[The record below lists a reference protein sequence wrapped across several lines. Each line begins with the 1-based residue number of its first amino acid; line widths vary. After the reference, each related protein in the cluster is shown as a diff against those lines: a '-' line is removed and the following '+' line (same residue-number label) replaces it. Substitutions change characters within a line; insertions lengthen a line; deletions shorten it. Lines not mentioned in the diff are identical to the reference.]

1 MSAVD
6 APPGIA
12 FAGRASGELV
22 ARRRPRRLAR
32 FVFYYVAIACGLL
45 ITDTLRHW
53 DSYGASPLLAL
64 PIGFGGIALMGYL
77 VRLARLRVDR
87 DGIRW
92 GWELTGFRL
101 TRERIA
107 RVTLYDDAAA
117 IEPRKGST
125 WFVSARDWA
134 EWERIAQGLRDSDF
148 AFERKKQP
156 APFAARLQSYGVA
169 LDVLLILDALGATA
183 ALIAAALLFH

>member
-12 FAGRASGELV
+12 FAGRAAGELS
-22 ARRRPRRLAR
+22 ARRRPRRLAKV
-32 FVFYYVAIACGLL
+32 VFYYVAIACGLL
-45 ITDTLRHW
+45 ITDTMRHW

-64 PIGFGGIALMGYL
+64 PIGFGGVALMGYL

-92 GWELTGFRL
+92 GWEATGFRMN
-101 TRERIA
+101 RDRIA
-107 RVTLYDDAAA
+107 GVTLYDDAAA
-117 IEPRKGST
+117 IEPKKGST

-134 EWERIAQGLRDSDF
+134 DWESIAQAMRDSNID
-148 AFERKKQP
+148 FERSRKR
-156 APFAARLQSYGVA
+156 APFAARLQSYGLA
-169 LDVLLILDALGATA
+169 LDVLLILDAVGVTA
-183 ALIAAALLFH
+183 ALVAAAILFH